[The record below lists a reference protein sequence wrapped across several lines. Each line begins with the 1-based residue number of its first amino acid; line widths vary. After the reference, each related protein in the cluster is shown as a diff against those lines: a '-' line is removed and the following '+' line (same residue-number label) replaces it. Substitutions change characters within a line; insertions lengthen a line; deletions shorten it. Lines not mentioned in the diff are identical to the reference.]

1 MVELKQLKSY
11 FIVFCNHSSN
21 RNVVLLELKPETEP
35 EGSLN
40 NSKSAYSPGEAQA
53 AGPLVF
59 VMDQLYPG
67 ELRVA
72 FHVEYHVY

>member
-40 NSKSAYSPGEAQA
+40 NSKSASLLSWGSTGSWASLFCH
-53 AGPLVF
+53 GPTV
-59 VMDQLYPG
+59 PW
-67 ELRVA
+67 RT
-72 FHVEYHVY
+72 